1 MKTDPVPVAASHRF
15 EEHTGEVQLH
25 ILAPSLPELFAEA
38 GLALAELIAE
48 QRGQSSQEAFEV
60 VEIGAPDR
68 EALLVEWLNELIFR
82 GETQRK
88 VYDEFHIT
96 SLSDQSLRAEIRG
109 AAPEQLRTAVKAA
122 TFHRLEIVPRAGGY
136 SATVVLDV

>member
-1 MKTDPVPVAASHRF
+1 MASRVPLAPRHWF
-15 EEHTGEVQLH
+15 EEHTGDVQLR
-25 ILAPSLPELFAEA
+25 IVAPALPQLFVEA
-38 GLALAELIAE
+38 GMALAELISE
-48 QRGQSSQEAFEV
+48 RRGQSSEQAIETVEV
-60 VEIGAPDR
+60 HAPDR

-82 GETQRK
+82 GETERK
-88 VYDEFHIT
+88 VYDEFRIT

-122 TFHRLEIVPRAGGY
+122 TFHRLEIATQAGGY